1 MERDAATGGTARPT
15 VLLTGASGFI
25 GAAIAAALARAGCR
39 VLCGVRDPAKAAR
52 DLGACEFRAADF
64 GALTDAQAWLPL
76 LEGVDVVVNAVGIFA
91 ERGKQTFELLHRRAP
106 IALFAACAQANV
118 RAVIQIS
125 ALGADE
131 QATTPY
137 HLSKKAADDFLA
149 GTGLPAA
156 ILQPSLVYG
165 PGGTSARMFGT
176 LATMPL
182 LLLPEGGRQRVQ
194 PVHLDDVVSAIV
206 RLATMAGGSAGGD
219 PGGDR
224 GGGPGGGREGS
235 LGGDPV
241 GDPAMRPDWPQGRI
255 PVVGPTALSL
265 RDYLAELR
273 HTLGQPGALRVLPVP
288 DALVRAG
295 LPLMTRLAPGLPLN
309 RDALAMLAR
318 GNTGDPAPMHRL
330 LGRPPRAV
338 DEFVPGRWRE
348 AARMQAVLGWHLPIL
363 RTAVALVWIVT
374 GIVSLGLYPIE
385 DSYALL
391 ARAGVPQALRPLA
404 LYGAAVLDLLFGLMC
419 FAPARW
425 RFPWIWAAQAALIL
439 GYTVIISVRL
449 PEFWLH
455 PYGPLTKNLPMLAVL
470 WLLGTLE
477 RKRWTT

>member
-1 MERDAATGGTARPT
+1 MEREAATGGTARPT

-52 DLGACEFRAADF
+52 DLGSCEFRAVDF

-76 LEGVDVVVNAVGIFA
+76 LDGVDVVVNAVGIFA
-91 ERGKQTFELLHRRAP
+91 ERGAQTFELLHRRAP
-106 IALFAACAQANV
+106 IALFAACAQADV

-137 HLSKKAADDFLA
+137 HLSKKAADDYLA
-149 GTGLPAA
+149 GLGMPAA

-182 LLLPEGGRQRVQ
+182 LALPEGGRQRVQ
-194 PVHLDDVVSAIV
+194 PVHLDDVVAAIV
-206 RLATMAGGSAGGD
+206 RLATMAAGN
-219 PGGDR
+219 R
-224 GGGPGGGREGS
+224 GAA
-235 LGGDPV
+235 
-241 GDPAMRPDWPQGRI
+241 PAMRTDWPQGRI
-255 PVVGPTALSL
+255 AVVGPTALTL
-265 RDYLAELR
+265 RDYLGQLR
-273 HTLGQPGALRVLPVP
+273 STLGQPGQLRVVPVP

-309 RDALAMLAR
+309 QDALAMLAR

-338 DEFVPGRWRE
+338 DQFVPARWRQ
-348 AARMQAVLGWHLPIL
+348 AARTQAVLGWQLPIL

-374 GIVSLGLYPIE
+374 GIVSLGLYPVE

-404 LYGAAVLDLLFGLMC
+404 LYGAAGLDLLLGLMC

>member
-1 MERDAATGGTARPT
+1 M
-15 VLLTGASGFI
+15 LLTGASGFI

-39 VLCGVRDPAKAAR
+39 VLCGVRDPDKAAR
-52 DLGACEFRAADF
+52 DLGACEFRAVDF
-64 GALTDAQAWLPL
+64 GALTEAQAWLPL
-76 LEGVDVVVNAVGIFA
+76 LDGVDVVVNAVGIFA
-91 ERGKQTFELLHRRAP
+91 ERGTQTFELLHRRAP

-149 GTGLPAA
+149 GLGLPAA

-194 PVHLDDVVSAIV
+194 PVHLDDVVAAIV
-206 RLATMAGGSAGGD
+206 RLATMAGGSAGGG
-219 PGGDR
+219 P
-224 GGGPGGGREGS
+224 GGGPGG
-235 LGGDPV
+235 DPG

-265 RDYLAELR
+265 RDYLAQLR

-338 DEFVPGRWRE
+338 EDFVPARWRE
-348 AARMQAVLGWHLPIL
+348 AAGTQAVLGWQLPIL

-374 GIVSLGLYPIE
+374 GIVSLGLYPVE

-391 ARAGVPQALRPLA
+391 ARAGVPQALQPLA
-404 LYGAAVLDLLFGLMC
+404 LYGAAGLDLLFGLMC

-439 GYTVIISVRL
+439 GYTAIISVRL

>member
-1 MERDAATGGTARPT
+1 MERDAATGGTARAT

-39 VLCGVRDPAKAAR
+39 VLCGVRDPDKAAR
-52 DLGACEFRAADF
+52 DLGACEFRAVDF
-64 GALTDAQAWLPL
+64 AALTDAQAWLPL
-76 LEGVDVVVNAVGIFA
+76 LDGVDVVVNAVGIFA
-91 ERGKQTFELLHRRAP
+91 ERGTQTFELLHRRGP
-106 IALFAACAQANV
+106 IALFTACAQANV

-131 QATTPY
+131 HATTPY
-137 HLSKKAADDFLA
+137 HLSKKAADDYLV
-149 GTGLPAA
+149 GLGLPAA

-165 PGGTSARMFGT
+165 PGGVSARMFGT

-194 PVHLDDVVSAIV
+194 PVHLDDVVAAIV
-206 RLATMAGGSAGGD
+206 RLATTASGTVGTV
-219 PGGDR
+219 
-224 GGGPGGGREGS
+224 GGGPAVRQ
-235 LGGDPV
+235 
-241 GDPAMRPDWPQGRI
+241 DWPQGRI
-255 PVVGPTALSL
+255 PVVGPTALGL

-288 DALVRAG
+288 AALVRAG

-309 RDALAMLAR
+309 QDALAMLAR
-318 GNTGDPAPMHRL
+318 GNTGDPAPMQRL

-338 DEFVPGRWRE
+338 EAFVPPRWRA
-348 AARMQAVLGWHLPIL
+348 AARTQAVLGWQLPIL
-363 RTAVALVWIVT
+363 RTAVALVWIIT
-374 GIVSLGLYPIE
+374 GIVSLGLYPVQ

-391 ARAGVPQALRPLA
+391 ARAGVPEALRPLA
-404 LYGAAVLDLLFGLMC
+404 LYGAAGLDLLFGLMC

>member
-1 MERDAATGGTARPT
+1 M
-15 VLLTGASGFI
+15 LLTGASGFI
-25 GAAIAAALARAGCR
+25 GAAIASALARAGCR
-39 VLCGVRDPAKAAR
+39 VLCGVRDPAKAPR
-52 DLGACEFRAADF
+52 DLGSCEFRAVDF

-76 LEGVDVVVNAVGIFA
+76 LDGVDVVVNAVGIFA
-91 ERGKQTFELLHRRAP
+91 ERGEQTFELLHRRAP
-106 IALFAACAQANV
+106 IALFAACARAGV

-137 HLSKKAADDFLA
+137 HLSKKAADDYLA
-149 GTGLPAA
+149 DLGLPAA

-165 PGGTSARMFGT
+165 PGGVSARMFGT

-182 LLLPEGGRQRVQ
+182 LPLPGGGRQRVQ
-194 PVHLDDVVSAIV
+194 PVHLDDVVTTIV
-206 RLATMAGGSAGGD
+206 RLATMADGN
-219 PGGDR
+219 PGGAA
-224 GGGPGGGREGS
+224 
-235 LGGDPV
+235 
-241 GDPAMRPDWPQGRI
+241 AMRPDWPQGRI
-255 PVVGPTALSL
+255 PVVGPTALDL
-265 RDYLAELR
+265 RDYLGQLR
-273 HTLGQPGALRVLPVP
+273 SALGQPGRLRVVPMP
-288 DALVRAG
+288 DALVRAS
-295 LPLMTRLAPGLPLN
+295 LPLTTRLAPGLPLN
-309 RDALAMLAR
+309 QDALAMLAR
-318 GNTGDPAPMHRL
+318 GNTGDPELMHRL

-338 DEFVPGRWRE
+338 RDFVPARWRE
-348 AARMQAVLGWHLPIL
+348 AARTQAVLGWQLPIL

-374 GIVSLGLYPIE
+374 GIVSLGLYPVE

-404 LYGAAVLDLLFGLMC
+404 LYGAAGLDLLFGLMC

>member
-1 MERDAATGGTARPT
+1 
-15 VLLTGASGFI
+15 
-25 GAAIAAALARAGCR
+25 
-39 VLCGVRDPAKAAR
+39 
-52 DLGACEFRAADF
+52 
-64 GALTDAQAWLPL
+64 
-76 LEGVDVVVNAVGIFA
+76 
-91 ERGKQTFELLHRRAP
+91 
-106 IALFAACAQANV
+106 
-118 RAVIQIS
+118 
-125 ALGADE
+125 
-131 QATTPY
+131 
-137 HLSKKAADDFLA
+137 
-149 GTGLPAA
+149 
-156 ILQPSLVYG
+156 
-165 PGGTSARMFGT
+165 
-176 LATMPL
+176 
-182 LLLPEGGRQRVQ
+182 
-194 PVHLDDVVSAIV
+194 
-206 RLATMAGGSAGGD
+206 
-219 PGGDR
+219 
-224 GGGPGGGREGS
+224 
-235 LGGDPV
+235 
-241 GDPAMRPDWPQGRI
+241 MRPDWPQGRI

-273 HTLGQPGALRVLPVP
+273 HALGQPGALRVLPVP

-309 RDALAMLAR
+309 QDALAMLAR

-338 DEFVPGRWRE
+338 AEFVPARWRE
-348 AARMQAVLGWHLPIL
+348 AARTQAVLGWQLPIL
-363 RTAVALVWIVT
+363 RTAVALVWIIT
-374 GIVSLGLYPIE
+374 GIVSLGLYPVE

-404 LYGAAVLDLLFGLMC
+404 LYGAAGLDLLFGLMC

-439 GYTVIISVRL
+439 GYTAIISVRL

>member
-52 DLGACEFRAADF
+52 ELGACEFRAVDF

-76 LEGVDVVVNAVGIFA
+76 LDGVDVVVNAVGIFA
-91 ERGKQTFELLHRRAP
+91 ERGTQTFELLHRRAP

-131 QATTPY
+131 HASTPY
-137 HLSKKAADDFLA
+137 HLSKKAADDYLA
-149 GTGLPAA
+149 GLDLPAA

-165 PGGTSARMFGT
+165 PGGVSARMFGT

-194 PVHLDDVVSAIV
+194 PVHLDDVVAAIV
-206 RLATMAGGSAGGD
+206 RLATMAGGSAGGAAAVRQD
-219 PGGDR
+219 
-224 GGGPGGGREGS
+224 S
-235 LGGDPV
+235 SH
-241 GDPAMRPDWPQGRI
+241 WPQGRI

-288 DALVRAG
+288 AALVRAG

-309 RDALAMLAR
+309 QDALAMLAR

-330 LGRPPRAV
+330 LGRPARAV
-338 DEFVPGRWRE
+338 EAFVPARWRE
-348 AARMQAVLGWHLPIL
+348 AARTQAVLGWQLPIL
-363 RTAVALVWIVT
+363 RAAVALVWIIT
-374 GIVSLGLYPIE
+374 GIVSLGLYPVQ

-391 ARAGVPQALRPLA
+391 ARAGVPEALRPLA
-404 LYGAAVLDLLFGLMC
+404 LYGAAGLDLLFGLMC

-439 GYTVIISVRL
+439 SYTVIISVRL